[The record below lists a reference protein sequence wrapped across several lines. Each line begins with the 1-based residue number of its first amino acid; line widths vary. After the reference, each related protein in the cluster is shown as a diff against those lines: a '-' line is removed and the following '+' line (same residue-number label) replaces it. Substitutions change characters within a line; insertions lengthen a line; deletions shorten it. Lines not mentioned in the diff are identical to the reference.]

1 MFRDLGILCVVNLGE
16 DVFNGIYGNFI
27 YILLLE
33 VSLRKANL
41 IVSERQYFPGS
52 PIGPMY
58 VEDDHVPFLSE
69 GENVASQLHFLFTYC
84 SLFK

>member
-1 MFRDLGILCVVNLGE
+1 MA
-16 DVFNGIYGNFI
+16 FI
-27 YILLLE
+27 AFMETLFVILLLE

-41 IVSERQYFPGS
+41 IFSEREYFPGA
-52 PIGPMY
+52 PKGPMY

-69 GENVASQLHFLFTYC
+69 GENVISQHHFLFTCY